1 MSESSNSGAG
11 ENQADAAQN
20 AQNEPAPSE
29 EAQPVEGTIMTPEA
43 LAALAAI
50 AGNINVS
57 ITLANGTTY
66 DLAASVPTA
75 ATDPYTFTL
84 KEVSGGNSQT
94 LADFNVVSASDFS
107 VEVNL
112 PTITAGTTKINGGFT
127 LAATPSDEEQ
137 RALEA

>member
-1 MSESSNSGAG
+1 MSESSDSGAG
-11 ENQADAAQN
+11 EHQADAAQN
-20 AQNEPAPSE
+20 EPNE

-66 DLAASVPTA
+66 NLAASVPTA

-84 KEVSGGNSQT
+84 KEVTGGNTQT
-94 LADFNVVSASDFS
+94 LADFNVVSATNFS
-107 VEVNL
+107 VAVNL

-127 LAATPSDEEQ
+127 LQATPPAEDQ